1 MNAFNPHLEQRR
13 LRPREHPMQ
22 GEALWRDT
30 RCVQS
35 RLENRVLT
43 WLALSNMT
51 QEQSPTLSML
61 EPTST
66 HGRTGLFGKGPV
78 EAGWSLSSTLEC
90 SKKRRNL
97 LPFVNSSQIVRG
109 DSTVTGR
116 KAWPRC
122 PTQDS
127 AIINVV
133 PPGERSL
140 SWTLAIVSFLSFVW
154 DTRIEI
160 GAFFFT
166 LPFPLFIILKHL
178 MLQ

>member
-1 MNAFNPHLEQRR
+1 
-13 LRPREHPMQ
+13 
-22 GEALWRDT
+22 
-30 RCVQS
+30 
-35 RLENRVLT
+35 
-43 WLALSNMT
+43 MT

-166 LPFPLFIILKHL
+166 LSFPLFIILKHL